1 MTNYI
6 RSFAASSVVQEK
18 WNKRPLMIAGPCSAE
33 TEEQV
38 LETALRLAKNGKID
52 MLRAGVWKP
61 RTRPGQFE
69 GVGTV
74 ALSWLRTARQMSGL
88 PVMVETATAK
98 HVEEALAHDIDVLWI
113 GARSTVNPFSV
124 QEIADALRG
133 VQIPVLV
140 KNPINPD
147 VELWSGAVER
157 LEQAGLQQ
165 VGLVHRGFSSYGNTD
180 YRNVPM
186 WHLPL
191 EMRRRYPEK
200 LLLCDPSHICGR
212 RDTLQRVAQKSIDL
226 NFDGLMIES
235 HPNPDAAWSDAK
247 QQITPETL
255 NTLLDQLIW
264 RKSSTQE
271 PAFTTAMNALR
282 EQINHFDD
290 EVLLLL
296 AQRMK
301 VVDSI
306 GNYKKENNITIYQR
320 ERWDDIYRRFHE
332 KAEALGLGNYFIN
345 MLLDALHLESIRH
358 QTKVMNDE

>member
-180 YRNVPM
+180 YRNAPM

-271 PAFTTAMNALR
+271 PTFTTAMNALR

>member
-180 YRNVPM
+180 YRNAPM